1 MTESNRQVLLASR
14 PEGKPT
20 ESNFRIKD
28 GPLPSL
34 GEGQVLVRN
43 QWLSID
49 PYMRGRMMD
58 IRTYAE
64 PVALG
69 DVMVGDTAGIV
80 VESRHPGF
88 AVGDAVA
95 GHLGWQRFGAIDGSL
110 LRKVDTTRVPL
121 SAGLGVAGMPG
132 VTAYVGLIDLCA
144 PQAGETVVV
153 TAASGGVGSVAGQLA
168 RLRGCRVVGVAG
180 GADKC
185 RHVVDDLGFDACID
199 YKAADFKAS
208 LKAALPDGV
217 NCIFDNVGGSAGR
230 APAAPAPRCAHHP
243 VRRHLRGGQPQPPR
257 HPPPA
262 PADRQSGEGAGFHRR
277 RSPGTLGAG
286 HR

>member
-28 GPLPSL
+28 GPLPSC
-34 GEGQVLVRN
+34 GDGQVRVRN

-49 PYMRGRMMD
+49 PYMRGRMMN

-69 DVMVGDTAGIV
+69 DVMVGDTAGSV

-95 GHLGWQRFGAIDGSL
+95 GHLGWQRFGVIDGSL

-144 PQAGETVVV
+144 PQVGETVVV
-153 TAASGGVGSVAGQLA
+153 TAAAGGVGSVAGQLA
-168 RLRGCRVVGVAG
+168 RLAGCRVVGVAG

-217 NCIFDNVGGSAGR
+217 NCIFDNVGGKCWTRSCR
-230 APAAPAPRCAHHP
+230 ACAPVRASPCAAPSPRWIT
-243 VRRHLRGGQPQPPR
+243 
-257 HPPPA
+257 PA
-262 PADRQSGEGAGFHRR
+262 PTASAACCR
-277 RSPGTLGAG
+277 
-286 HR
+286 